1 MLEDAPASAHV
12 GIPRFDRGARAAH
25 DPFQEDRHM
34 AEQQNGSRRTVVVG
48 ILPDQPLW
56 VVQVAGEYAKAFD
69 AELLCVAAD
78 ATRYAYQELP
88 DGTLL
93 TAPID
98 PDLAAVGPLFSD
110 ERKAEIAELLE
121 PRGVRWSMRELIG
134 VATDALMEVADQ
146 EDALMIVLGARQG
159 GFRGA
164 LRNVFSGSVALRLA
178 HRQYRPVV
186 VVPTAPEETD
196 AALLADLS

>member
-1 MLEDAPASAHV
+1 MDATS
-12 GIPRFDRGARAAH
+12 GR
-25 DPFQEDRHM
+25 
-34 AEQQNGSRRTVVVG
+34 SVVVG

-69 AELLCVAAD
+69 AELICVAAD

-98 PDLAAVGPLFSD
+98 PDYAAVGPLFSEQRLKDID
-110 ERKAEIAELLE
+110 EVLAPLD
-121 PRGVRWSMRELIG
+121 VRWSMRELVGI
-134 VATDALMEVADQ
+134 AADALMEVA
-146 EDALMIVLGARQG
+146 EDVGALMIVVGARPG

-164 LRNVFSGSVALRLA
+164 LRRMVAGSVALRLS

-196 AALLADLS
+196 AGLLGPDS